1 MSEAIYVEP
10 NDRYEII
17 EGVKYMAAAAAAY
30 DHNVITGRLFA
41 IFDNYFHKNE
51 TGMVVQDADVCLS
64 EDNTF
69 RPDLSVVCDFS
80 KLGADRKI
88 HGAPDLIVEVLSP
101 STAKRDFT
109 KKKEIYARSGVK
121 EYWIVDWVAKNIFV
135 HKLIDGNYE
144 LDNIYHDYTADELS
158 LLEKNERAKVRK
170 TIKVSIVPNLSV
182 NIHRV
187 FETWWN
193 VH

>member
-1 MSEAIYVEP
+1 MAEEIYVEP

-17 EGVKYMAAAAAAY
+17 EGVKYMAAAAAY

-41 IFDNYFHKNE
+41 IFDNYFNKNE

-64 EDNTF
+64 EGNTF

-80 KLGADRKI
+80 KLGADKKI
-88 HGAPDLIVEVLSP
+88 HGAPDLVVEVLSP

-109 KKKEIYARSGVK
+109 QKMEIYARCGVK
-121 EYWIVDWVAKNIFV
+121 EYWIIDWVAKNIFV
-135 HKLIDGNYE
+135 HKLVDGKYE
-144 LDNIYHDYTADELS
+144 LDDVYHDYTDVELS
-158 LLEKNERAKVRK
+158 ALEWNERVKVRK
-170 TIKVSIVPNLSV
+170 TIKVSIVPDLSV

-187 FETWWN
+187 FKTWWN